1 MIEVL
6 FGESEAA
13 SMKVAKNTIVI
24 GKTDGPTS
32 VWFAGK
38 KKPPVKPSEGWIA
51 RTPEEVICLAFM
63 LDIGDIKEE
72 LDSQYRKELIYSMYS
87 RGQWGNDSE
96 MDTELQKTHKAY
108 VNELKRLK
116 EYLKNGEMI
125 RVWYSDAP
133 YSRCGFYNLCSMLED
148 FENEIHVVKMP
159 EYKIRE
165 NSIVI
170 FQNWGE
176 VAAEEFSGF
185 LPYEK
190 SLSNTEIR
198 MYSILWKQLKE
209 ENYSLRAVVNGKLV
223 SVPENFYD
231 FLIWQRLT
239 SKPIKEAR
247 LIGDILGHFPI
258 GIGDWW
264 YAKRIDK
271 LIAQGKIKVV
281 ENSDRLYAR
290 TICLA

>member
-38 KKPPVKPSEGWIA
+38 KKPPAKPSEGWIPG
-51 RTPEEVICLAFM
+51 TPKEVICLGFM
-63 LDIGDIKEE
+63 MDIGDIKEK

-87 RGQWGNDSE
+87 QGQRGSDSE
-96 MDTELQKTHKAY
+96 MDIELQNIHRAY
-108 VNELKRLK
+108 VNEIERLK
-116 EYLKNGEMI
+116 TYLQNGETI
-125 RVWYSDAP
+125 RIWYSDAP
-133 YSRCGFYNLCSMLED
+133 YSRCGFYHLCSILND
-148 FENEIHVVKMP
+148 YENEIHTVKLP
-159 EYKIRE
+159 EYRVMG
-165 NSIVI
+165 NVIVSYHS
-170 FQNWGE
+170 WGD
-176 VAAEEFSGF
+176 VAAEEFSSF

-190 SLSNTEIR
+190 GVSKNEVR
-198 MYSILWKQLKE
+198 MYASLWNELQE
-209 ENYSLRAVVNGKLV
+209 ENNSLRAVVNGKV
-223 SVPENFYD
+223 IGVPEDYYD
-231 FLIWQRLT
+231 FLIWKKLT
-239 SKPIKEAR
+239 KEPIKEAR
-247 LIGDILGHFPI
+247 LIGNILGHFPI

-281 ENSDRLYAR
+281 ENSDGLYAR